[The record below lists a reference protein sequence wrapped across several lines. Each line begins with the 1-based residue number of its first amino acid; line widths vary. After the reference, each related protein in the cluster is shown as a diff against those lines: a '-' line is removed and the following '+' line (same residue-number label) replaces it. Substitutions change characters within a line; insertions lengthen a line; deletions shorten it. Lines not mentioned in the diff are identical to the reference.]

1 METIRPAR
9 PQRNGFDLSHSRKL
23 SMNMGDLVP
32 IMCEEVMP
40 GDYFKDTTN
49 VVVRLSPML
58 APVMHNIDVFTHF
71 FFVPNR
77 LIWDDWE
84 AFITGGSDGLDASV
98 WPNRVFSDVAPG
110 SLADHLGLPLTTS
123 AALPATSMLP
133 FRAVQKTWNEWFR
146 DQWLQA
152 PLVVSTASGTDSTTN
167 VTLQKRAWEKDYFT
181 SALPSPQRGAAVTLP
196 LGTSAPVKTSAP
208 GSDSMTGA
216 QEAARWKLSTGA
228 NLAGNVQLR
237 TGANTIIEGTVGDAS
252 GGTGIYPTNLYA
264 DLTNSASAT
273 INALRQAARVQ
284 EFLERNARGGA
295 RYVEHILSHF
305 GIRSSDARLQRPEF
319 LGGGRS
325 PVVISEVLQ
334 TSETS
339 VDSPLAQMGGHGFSV
354 QSHHQFA
361 KEFEEHGFVI
371 GFLSILPRTA
381 YQQGIPRKFSRTTK
395 YDYPFPIFAQLGE
408 QEIRNKEIYCDSAD
422 GLNEGI
428 FGYQGRYDEFR
439 RRESSVHGE
448 FRISKDNSGLDF
460 WHMGRIF
467 SSRPTLSAAFVTS
480 DPTTRN
486 FAIEGQDTCLVQV
499 FNNLKAVR
507 PLPLV
512 NEPRL

>member
-49 VVVRLSPML
+49 VVVRLSPLL

-77 LIWDDWE
+77 LIWEDWE
-84 AFITGGSDGLDASV
+84 KFITGGSDGLDASV
-98 WPNRVFSDVAPG
+98 WPNRVFSSVAAG
-110 SLADHLGLPLTTS
+110 DLADHLGLPLT
-123 AALPATSMLP
+123 AEALPATSMLP
-133 FRAVQKTWNEWFR
+133 FRAVATIWNQWFR
-146 DQWLQA
+146 DQWLQTE
-152 PLVVSTASGTDSTTN
+152 LVVSKASGTDATTS
-167 VTLQKRAWEKDYFT
+167 VALPKRAWEKDYFT
-181 SALPSPQRGAAVTLP
+181 SALPSPQRGAAVSLP
-196 LGTSAPVKTSAP
+196 LGTSAPIAGIGINNIGTAIGNAAVEDTALGNTTYTKAGRANPGAAGGADTDVRLWVRLNDAETAP
-208 GSDSMTGA
+208 
-216 QEAARWKLSTGA
+216 
-228 NLAGNVQLR
+228 NIV
-237 TGANTIIEGTVGDAS
+237 
-252 GGTGIYPTNLYA
+252 A
-264 DLTNSASAT
+264 DLTTATSAS

-295 RYVEHILSHF
+295 RYVENILSHF

-334 TSETS
+334 TSETTTE
-339 VDSPLAQMGGHGFSV
+339 SPLAQMGGHGFSV

-361 KEFEEHGFVI
+361 KEFEEHGLVI

-395 YDYPFPIFAQLGE
+395 YDYPWPIFAQLGE
-408 QEIRNKEIYCDSAD
+408 QAVLNKEIYCEVAD
-422 GLNEGI
+422 GLNEDI

-448 FRISKDNSGLDF
+448 FRIAKASSGLDF

-467 SSRPTLSAAFVTS
+467 DERPTLSAEFVAA